1 MLLDLLKTLL
11 KTQKA
16 FGFWVLWRFHY
27 PSVFLPRKLLQRLGV
42 EIDFFGFNIQSVLL
56 SSHHSHSI
64 WVLLGDNHEETHEE
78 ASTTEVTDQ
87 GSNNVDNKVG
97 ISFTRDILLGL
108 PLIKLSIRSHLR

>member
-1 MLLDLLKTLL
+1 MLLDLLETLL

-56 SSHHSHSI
+56 SSHHSLSI
-64 WVLLGDNHEETHEE
+64 WMLLGDNYEETYEE
-78 ASTTEVTDQ
+78 VSTTEVTDQ
-87 GSNNVDNKVG
+87 GSNNVDNRVG
-97 ISFTRDILLGL
+97 IPFTRDILLGKIIVEWKDDL
-108 PLIKLSIRSHLR
+108 TM